1 MQIKSL
7 LTTSILGLSA
17 VSAYI
22 APVALSERSEL
33 RGPDEWPNRMV
44 FYSRSCSTG
53 TMGEWFSDGGTQGQ
67 CAQPPQGAKAI
78 NLLKMDSNCRSKSTR

>member
-1 MQIKSL
+1 MQIKSFL
-7 LTTSILGLSA
+7 ATSILGLSTA
-17 VSAYI
+17 SAYL

-33 RGPDEWPNRMV
+33 RGPDDWPTRMV

-53 TMGEWFSDGGTQGQ
+53 TMGEWFFSGGTQGN

-78 NLLKMDSNCRSKSTR
+78 NLVKMDSNCQSKYAR